1 MVQVVRGLSPKASVG
16 EEVPGGTLLY
26 VSFECDSLSE
36 ELGEKRKFRRLS
48 ENFCLPT

>member
-16 EEVPGGTLLY
+16 EEVPGGTLLC

-36 ELGEKRKFRRLS
+36 ELEKERNFGRSGEF
-48 ENFCLPT
+48 FCPPS